1 MPLTKSPST
10 KMRREAMIRIPLS
23 SMRFLSNDTKKRKIT
38 FEISTK
44 DLARVNKSNTLDEM
58 IAEAKL
64 EYAMRKTKG
73 FTNTKKLM
81 AHLNE

>member
-10 KMRREAMIRIPLS
+10 RTRREAMIRIPLS
-23 SMRFLSNDTKKRKIT
+23 SIRYLSSDVKKKKMT

-44 DLARVNKSNTLDEM
+44 NLTRVNKSSTLDEM

-64 EYAMRKTKG
+64 EYAMGKTKG
-73 FTNTKKLM
+73 FTDTKKLM
-81 AHLNE
+81 AYLNG